1 MACNVERIVSG
12 EAEVDQSEEECGD
25 SEALAWSVG
34 QMTQGSQV
42 RGSLERVSLM

>member
-1 MACNVERIVSG
+1 MACKVERVVSR
-12 EAEVDQSEEECGD
+12 EAEIGQSEEECGD

-34 QMTQGSQV
+34 QMTQRSQV